1 MASVIGVVEVNIGS
15 RSVHV
20 IGAGIVG
27 VACALRLQ
35 LNGFRVTLIDP
46 EAPGSQ
52 CSFGNAG
59 ILQIGACV
67 PVATPGV
74 ISQVPKMLLDPDQ
87 PLAVRW
93 PYLPSLAPYLIR
105 FLASATPAKVERI
118 SQVLASILGHAV
130 DGFAPLLKSSNA
142 EGLLKKTGELYVY
155 ETDKSFE
162 AAKPAHELRQRRGV
176 NIEYLDNH
184 EIRQLEPTL
193 APIFKH
199 AAYLTDCISV
209 SDPFSLTQ
217 AFMYAFLHNGGS
229 TLRERVGGFEVAD
242 GKVLQVITELGR
254 YDCDHVVLATG
265 AWSKPLAKQLGA
277 RVPLDTER
285 GYHIRMKDAQ
295 VDLRIP
301 IISGDYRFGVSNLS
315 SGFRVAGTAEL
326 ASPLAPPNYKRAD
339 RLVGLAKRMFP
350 ELKTDGYERWMGC
363 RPSTPDSLPV
373 ICKSQSFGNAFFAFG
388 HGHLGLTMAGI
399 TSEFIH
405 DLIEGKQPRVDIS
418 GLHHARF

>member
-1 MASVIGVVEVNIGS
+1 MKNGS

-35 LNGFRVTLIDP
+35 LNGFQVTLVDP
-46 EAPGSQ
+46 EPPGSQ

-93 PYLPSLAPYLIR
+93 PYLPSLAPYLLR

-118 SQVLASILGHAV
+118 SQLLASILGHAV
-130 DGFAPLLKSSNA
+130 DGFGPLLKSSNA
-142 EGLLKKTGELYVY
+142 DGFLKKTGELYVY

-176 NIEYLDNH
+176 NIEYLDQH
-184 EIRQLEPTL
+184 ELRQLEPTL

-209 SDPFSLTQ
+209 SDPFDLTQ
-217 AFMYAFLHNGGS
+217 ALMDTFLQNGGT
-229 TLRERVGGFEVAD
+229 TLRERVSGFEVAN
-242 GKVLQVITELGR
+242 GKVSQVLTELGR
-254 YDCDHVVLATG
+254 HNCDHVVLATG

-277 RVPLDTER
+277 RVPIDTER
-285 GYHIRMKDAQ
+285 GYHIRMKDAE

-326 ASPLAPPNYKRAD
+326 ASPHAPPNYKRAD
-339 RLVGLAKRMFP
+339 RLVVLAKRMFP
-350 ELKTDGYERWMGC
+350 DLKTKGYERWMGC

-373 ICKSQSFGNAFFAFG
+373 ICKSQSFDNAFFAFG

-399 TSEFIH
+399 TSEFIL
-405 DLIEGKQPRVDIS
+405 DLIEGKQPRLDIS

>member
-1 MASVIGVVEVNIGS
+1 MASIVGVVEVNTDT

-35 LNGFRVTLIDP
+35 LNGYQVTLIDP
-46 EAPGSQ
+46 HAPGSQ
-52 CSFGNAG
+52 CSYGNAG
-59 ILQIGACV
+59 IIQIGACV

-74 ISQVPKMLLDPDQ
+74 LSQVPKMLLDPDQ

-93 PYLPSLAPYLIR
+93 PYLPSLAPYLFR

-118 SQVLASILGHAV
+118 SQILAQVLGCAV
-130 DGFAPLLKSSNA
+130 DGFGPLLKSANA
-142 EGLLKKTGELYVY
+142 EGFLNKTGELYVY

-162 AAKPAHELRQRRGV
+162 AAKSAHELRQRRGV
-176 NIEYLDNH
+176 DIEYLDGH

-199 AAYLTDCISV
+199 AAYLTDCVSV
-209 SDPFSLTQ
+209 SDPFDFTNALLS
-217 AFMYAFLHNGGS
+217 AFRAHGGS
-229 TLRERVGGFEVAD
+229 NLREKVTGFEYENGNVSRIQTGASA
-242 GKVLQVITELGR
+242 IPCER
-254 YDCDHVVLATG
+254 IVLAAG

-285 GYHIRMKDAQ
+285 GYHISMKEAD
-295 VDLRIP
+295 VGLRIP

-326 ASPLAPPNYKRAD
+326 ASPNAPPNYKRAD

-350 ELKTDGYERWMGC
+350 DLKTEGYERWMGC

-373 ICKSQSFGNAFFAFG
+373 ICRSSTYENAFFAFG

-399 TSEFIH
+399 TSEFIL
-405 DLIEGKQPRVDIS
+405 DLIEGKQPRLDIS
-418 GLHHARF
+418 PLHHDRF